1 MRRLV
6 RGLARDEVTGTA
18 VHGQRWRVVRV
29 VAMAGVLATVLT
41 TGCGAG
47 SETSGT
53 AEPDGREPVA
63 RVAETLNVPVWGL
76 VLDPQEDVMYVAT
89 SQDSALLVF
98 DLRSYEQV
106 GMVDTAGD
114 RAVAVA
120 IDGRTRTVYV
130 ADGGILGQTQG
141 TVSVIDA
148 DTRETV
154 DTITVEPNGVALAVD
169 SAGGELYVAHPVFVV
184 DSGGREVQADGIVSA
199 IDTDSRE
206 VVATIPVGRN
216 PRAIAIE
223 PNRGLV
229 FVANTESDSV
239 SVIDSATREVVDTIM
254 VGPAPWGLAVDDDTG
269 LLWVANSNLGN
280 EGEGFPPP
288 ASPLSLVD
296 VDSLEVI
303 ETVTVGT
310 EPMGVALDPAA
321 GAVYVAGMDFQDES
335 PGGFVWVVDAVS
347 REVLD
352 TITVGNLPGHVAV
365 DPRTG
370 TVYVSNM
377 WDGTLSVLVA
387 Q

>member
-1 MRRLV
+1 
-6 RGLARDEVTGTA
+6 
-18 VHGQRWRVVRV
+18 
-29 VAMAGVLATVLT
+29 
-41 TGCGAG
+41 
-47 SETSGT
+47 
-53 AEPDGREPVA
+53 
-63 RVAETLNVPVWGL
+63 
-76 VLDPQEDVMYVAT
+76 MYVAT

-120 IDGRTRTVYV
+120 IDERTRTVYV

-377 WDGTLSVLVA
+377 WDGTLSVLGA